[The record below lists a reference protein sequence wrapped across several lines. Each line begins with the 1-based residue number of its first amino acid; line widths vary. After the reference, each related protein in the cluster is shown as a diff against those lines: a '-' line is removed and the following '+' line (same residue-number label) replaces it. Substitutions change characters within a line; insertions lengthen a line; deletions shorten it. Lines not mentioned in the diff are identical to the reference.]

1 MLINNSKK
9 LALLSLIL
17 LGFLASGSLTQA
29 TELKYTTIVSDKDN
43 QILFRSGGLE
53 ETSIFICQIDELSCE
68 NIGSTTP
75 PVVSE
80 SFTNNDQQDIKI
92 KNVKFD
98 RTNATR
104 VLLSPDEKW
113 LVYYDS
119 ALANKENSR
128 KFVLLNLQ
136 DGVKKKTYE
145 LTGKVNYWDLL
156 SEELR
161 IFNFSPSGN
170 KLMYL
175 DDKNGYSV
183 PYLVDLTKKQTK
195 YLPGKQVILK
205 DYSVADFIFLGD
217 EVIYFSA
224 NRESKHQWSLYRYNL
239 VTKDLKKV
247 ADNVSYNQKMR
258 LVSSGDKKKL
268 LFMQVIN
275 NSSIP
280 ALLDQATD
288 KISYFP
294 ALSANPKIT
303 GYTEKEVT
311 LGPADGGASKLGGVL
326 LKPKNYSSTK
336 SYPLIIW
343 LHGGPYREVALGYHS
358 YLGYAVYDWLLGEMA
373 KNGALVLKLDY
384 RGSYG
389 YGRKFA
395 ESITGQV
402 GKGDVSD
409 VLTAQTELKKFYKI
423 SNTYLVGNSYG
434 GYLALRTV
442 VDPQAS
448 KKIAGVL
455 SINGV
460 TDWFVLLDKLENS
473 IFNVQFKGLLGE
485 ENSSLYY
492 QADIAERVKNLTNQ
506 KIIVAQATS
515 DKTVPPSQAD
525 YLAQIFG
532 LKNKVMNLVKYPDE
546 DHVFKKKSS
555 LEDLCRQLASLSRIK
570 ASCVWEQ

>member
-1 MLINNSKK
+1 MSSFPKVIILSC
-9 LALLSLIL
+9 LAFLSLVSFAN
-17 LGFLASGSLTQA
+17 GA
-29 TELKYTTIVSDKDN
+29 ELKYTTIVSDKDG
-43 QILFRSGGLE
+43 QVLFRSGGLE
-53 ETSIFICQIDELSCE
+53 KTNIFVCQLTDLSCE
-68 NIGSTTP
+68 NVGSTTP
-75 PVVSE
+75 PEVSE
-80 SFTNNDQQDIKI
+80 SFTNHDDQDLKI

-113 LVYYDS
+113 LVYYDA
-119 ALANKENSR
+119 ALANKEKIR
-128 KFVLLNLQ
+128 KFVLINLI
-136 DGVKKKTYE
+136 DGVKNKAYE

-170 KLMYL
+170 KLLYL
-175 DDKNGYSV
+175 DDRTGFSTL
-183 PYLVDLTKKQTK
+183 YLVGLTGLPPKGGR
-195 YLPGKQVILK
+195 LPGKQVILK
-205 DYSVADFIFLGD
+205 KYSVADFIFLDD

-224 NRESKHQWSLYRYNL
+224 NRESEHTWSLYRYNL
-239 VTKDLKKV
+239 ITKDLKKV
-247 ADNVSYNQKMR
+247 VDDVSYNQKMR
-258 LVSSGDKKKL
+258 LVSSGANKKL

-280 ALLDQATD
+280 ALLDPET
-288 KISYFP
+288 SVVSHFP
-294 ALSANPKIT
+294 ALSANPKTT

-311 LGPADGGASKLGGVL
+311 LGNGTNKLGGVL
-326 LKPKNYSSTK
+326 LKPSNYSAEK
-336 SYPLIIW
+336 KYPLIVW
-343 LHGGPYREVALGYHS
+343 LHGGPYRQVALGYHS
-358 YLGYAVYDWLLGEMA
+358 YLGYAVYDWMLGELA

-389 YGRKFA
+389 YGRSFA

-402 GKGDVSD
+402 GKGDVTD
-409 VLTAQTELKKFYKI
+409 VLDAQTELKKYHKI

-460 TDWFVLLDKLENS
+460 TDWFVLLDRLENS

-485 ENSSLYY
+485 ENSNLYY
-492 QADIAERVKNLTNQ
+492 QADIADRVKNLTTQ
-506 KIIVAQATS
+506 KVIVAQASS
-515 DKTVPPSQAD
+515 DNTVPPSQAD
-525 YLAQIFG
+525 YLAKIFS
-532 LKNKVMNLVKYPDE
+532 LKGKQMSLVKYAGE
-546 DHVFKKKSS
+546 DHVFKKKNS
-555 LEDLCRQLASLSRIK
+555 LEDLCRQLASLSGIK
-570 ASCVWEQ
+570 ANCVWGQ